1 MNCARPR
8 WMKMG
13 VPSARFP
20 ATHHSRAVGNADSFS
35 IPVGLDTPFAGMTE

>member
-1 MNCARPR
+1 MNLRPPTVDEN
-8 WMKMG
+8 G

-20 ATHHSRAVGNADSFS
+20 ATRHSRAVGNAGSFS